1 MSRRVASWLPRRC
14 LPALVAGVIIAG
26 PQGVSATKPVYD
38 RMGVESTGTIRVY
51 ADYCAFRGDSLA
63 SLVEIYIQ
71 TLLDGVTFVTAE
83 DGSVDAEIAYDAF
96 LVDGRG
102 ETALKSWTM
111 PVHLETAEDAVRPG
125 LSLYDRLD
133 LAVKP
138 GAYDLEL
145 KVRDLHGAHTAE
157 IALPI
162 FAADFWGPAVSLS
175 DLQLARSVTRSDD
188 DDLWL
193 KNGYRVLPNP
203 SRRYGA
209 AQPTL
214 YCYAESYGLRPTGEA
229 GEFCTVLYEVVD
241 LEGKRVYQKGP
252 FLLRRVGESAVL
264 VETIDIR
271 DLAPGYYRLAVSLED
286 TSTFS
291 PTMSTKSSAMFV
303 RTEDLSSST
312 PMGLS
317 PAESTAAEVELRFAA
332 SPAEVRKFRELN
344 PVGRATFLDR
354 FWAAKDPDTSTPEN
368 EARAQL
374 HARIAQAQGQF
385 REMGRDGMDTDRGR
399 VFITHGPPSEISRVA
414 GELTCKDHEVW
425 MYHREREYEFVFFDE
440 TGSNSYRLIH
450 SNYPGE
456 VSRPGWPDIVCETP
470 KVQTF

>member
-26 PQGVSATKPVYD
+26 PQVVSATKPAFD

-63 SLVEIYIQ
+63 SLVEVYIQ

-83 DGSVDAEIAYDAF
+83 DGSVDAEIGYDAF
-96 LVDGRG
+96 LIDGKE
-102 ETALKSWTM
+102 ETALKSWVM
-111 PVHLETAEDAVRPG
+111 PVHLGKAEDAVRPG

-145 KVRDLHGAHTAE
+145 KVRDLHGAHAA
-157 IALPI
+157 IFVLPLS
-162 FAADFWGPAVSLS
+162 AVDYWERGPALS
-175 DLQLARSVTRSDD
+175 DLQLARSITRSEG
-188 DDLWL
+188 DDLWA

-203 SRRYGA
+203 SRKYGT

-214 YCYAESYGLRPTGEA
+214 HCYAEGYGLREATEA
-229 GEFCTVLYEVVD
+229 GEFFTVLHQVVD
-241 LEGKRVYQKGP
+241 MEGNSIYRKGP
-252 FLLRRVGESAVL
+252 FLVRRAGESAVL
-264 VETIDIR
+264 VADIDVGE
-271 DLAPGYYRLAVSLED
+271 LTPGYYRLVVSLED

-291 PTMSTKSSAMFV
+291 STMPSKSSVLFI
-303 RTEDLSSST
+303 RTEDSL
-312 PMGLS
+312 PAAPRGLS
-317 PAESTAAEVELRFAA
+317 AAESTVAEVELRFSA
-332 SPAEVRKFRELN
+332 SPAEVRRFRELN

-354 FWAAKDPDTSTPEN
+354 FWATRDPDMSTPEN
-368 EARAQL
+368 EARSQL
-374 HARIAQAQGQF
+374 HARIALAQGKF
-385 REMGRDGMDTDRGR
+385 REMGRDGIDTDRGR
-399 VFITHGPPSEISRVA
+399 VFIKHGPPSEVSRLS

-425 MYHREREYEFVFFDE
+425 TYHREREYEFVFFDE

-456 VSRPGWPDIVCETP
+456 VSRPQWQDIVCETP